1 MSHQL
6 NLAIL
11 LGSAVMLVGAVAVR
25 LSSRLGLPS
34 LLVYLA
40 LGLALGES
48 GLGIRFDNAELT
60 RHLGLGALILI
71 IAEGGLASRWRSV
84 RPALAPATVLATF
97 GVLVSVAVLGVLDH
111 VLLGFGWQL
120 ALLYGAVL
128 SSTDAVITMVLR
140 DGEGFVPVRRTRLKT
155 QDALLIVSTQD
166 IRDQVE
172 ERIEEVSR
180 LGPLARWLS

>member
-11 LGSAVMLVGAVAVR
+11 LGSAVVLVGAIAVR

-111 VLLGFGWQL
+111 FLLGFGWQL

-128 SSTDAVITMVLR
+128 SSTDAAAVFSTLR
-140 DGEGFVPVRRTRLKT
+140 RLPLRPRLV
-155 QDALLIVSTQD
+155 A
-166 IRDQVE
+166 IR
-172 ERIEEVSR
+172 
-180 LGPLARWLS
+180 A